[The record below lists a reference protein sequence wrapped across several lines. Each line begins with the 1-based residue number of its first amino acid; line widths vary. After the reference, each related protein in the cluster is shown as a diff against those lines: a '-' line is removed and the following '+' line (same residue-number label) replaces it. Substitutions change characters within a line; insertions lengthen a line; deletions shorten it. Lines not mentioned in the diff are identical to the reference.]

1 MLLWLVNLL
10 DILSIAIS
18 PILPIPLLLQFNFA
32 LLLGLLILPLNI
44 LEHLSPKIVLR
55 ITPLYFEILFL
66 FIEDV
71 VDLILLK
78 AYGCKRVGLPRQF
91 VALSHSI

>member
-18 PILPIPLLLQFNFA
+18 PILPIPLLLQVNLA
-32 LLLGLLILPLNI
+32 LLLSLLILPLNI
-44 LEHLSPKIVLR
+44 LKHLRPEIILR
-55 ITPLYFEILFL
+55 ISPLYFEILFL

-78 AYGCKRVGLPRQF
+78 AYRGKRV
-91 VALSHSI
+91 

>member
-10 DILSIAIS
+10 DILSIAIG
-18 PILPIPLLLQFNFA
+18 PILPIPLLLQLNLA
-32 LLLGLLILPLNI
+32 LLLSLLMLPLNI
-44 LEHLSPKIVLR
+44 VEHLRPKIVLR

-78 AYGCKRVGLPRQF
+78 AYRGERVGLP
-91 VALSHSI
+91 S